1 MVKTMNKEQ
10 LALVLRAFFD
20 DSIKETSAWLAYCN
34 FKNLLND
41 GDKDTIEYF
50 LRVVE
55 MNRIS
60 RLKLRNSMV
69 EQGNELTPNQL
80 DQYIFLLL
88 LALNEYIEQ
97 II

>member
-10 LALVLRAFFD
+10 LTIVLQAFFD
-20 DSIKETSAWLAYCN
+20 ESISRTSAWLAYCN
-34 FKNLLND
+34 FNSLLED

-50 LRVVE
+50 LKVVE
-55 MNRIS
+55 MDRIS
-60 RLKLRNSMV
+60 RLKLRNTMA
-69 EQGNELTPNQL
+69 EQGNELTPHQL

-88 LALNEYIEQ
+88 LSLNRYIEQ